1 MTYFITGGTGSF
13 GRHFTAEILRTTN
26 DDVVIFSRDEL
37 KQYEMRKQFPKRVRF
52 VLGDIRDRER
62 VMRAVAEATPERL
75 IHAAAM
81 KHVATG
87 EDQPEETV
95 KTNIIGTQN
104 VVDACVSG
112 LVDNAVM
119 LSTDKACEP
128 VNLYG
133 ASKMVAERLWMNGN
147 RRLPIVTAVRY
158 GNVIGSSGS
167 VLHVFNTQKDHGVFR
182 ITDRRMTRFA
192 VTFDYAINL
201 VQRAMNAPSGETL
214 VSKVPAF
221 KVLDLAA
228 AFDPEARYEE
238 IGIQQGEKLHESL
251 LTPYERA
258 RASDYGQYWVLPID
272 TGERLPDDV
281 PGYSSDQGP
290 FMTVD
295 ELRVMVNAT
304 I

>member
-1 MTYFITGGTGSF
+1 
-13 GRHFTAEILRTTN
+13 
-26 DDVVIFSRDEL
+26 
-37 KQYEMRKQFPKRVRF
+37 MRQQFPKRVRF

-62 VMRAVAEATPERL
+62 IMRAVAEATPERL

-95 KTNIIGTQN
+95 KTNIVGTQN

-112 LVDNAVM
+112 LVDKAVM

-133 ASKMVAERLWMNGN
+133 ASKMVGERLWMNGN
-147 RRLPIVTAVRY
+147 RRLPIFNAVRY

-201 VQRAMNAPSGETL
+201 VLRAMNAPAGETL

-228 AFDPEARYEE
+228 AFDPDAKYEE

-258 RASDYGQYWVLPID
+258 RSSDYGQYWVLPID
-272 TGERLPDDV
+272 TGEHLPDDV

-290 FMTVD
+290 FMTVA
-295 ELRVMVNAT
+295 ELREMVNAT
-304 I
+304 L